1 MSAENTPAVLVV
13 RQAEEDRKSALYVWS
28 ADDVADREARVRPSV
43 FSVDLT
49 LDAHKFARKS
59 F

>member
-1 MSAENTPAVLVV
+1 MSAENTPAVLAV

-28 ADDVADREARVRPSV
+28 ADDVAYHEARVRPSV

-49 LDAHKFARKS
+49 LDANKFTRKS